1 MFVLYMYYDNTTF
14 LAMYNA
20 STMEFLKA
28 PFKNHKL
35 QYKVLYDYI
44 LIWGKLWPNG

>member
-14 LAMYNA
+14 LAMYHA

-35 QYKVLYDYI
+35 QYKVL
-44 LIWGKLWPNG
+44 